1 MLLECWLENAECDGN
16 MVDGLSEIYEQVFPT
31 LMGRCCVDGWWQ
43 GQKDLKEC
51 HWHPQIQGM
60 LMSTAGDGFNI
71 LRPANLDNLA
81 ADPDATMGG

>member
-1 MLLECWLENAECDGN
+1 MEDLLPFYC
-16 MVDGLSEIYEQVFPT
+16 SF
-31 LMGRCCVDGWWQ
+31 Q

-71 LRPANLDNLA
+71 LRPANLDNLPA
-81 ADPDATMGG
+81 L